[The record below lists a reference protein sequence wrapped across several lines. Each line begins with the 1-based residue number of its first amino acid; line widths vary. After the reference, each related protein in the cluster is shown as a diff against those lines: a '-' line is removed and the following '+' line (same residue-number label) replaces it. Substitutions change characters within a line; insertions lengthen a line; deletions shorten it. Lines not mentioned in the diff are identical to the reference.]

1 MSTINRWAWFSLTAL
16 VGSSLTLLSAG
27 SIFLFP
33 LLLTVGFVL
42 GAVQLQLV
50 GRGHGLRWGW
60 IVRSG
65 LGWLIG
71 LVTGLALVWG
81 VGVLLAGNGAN
92 PALAVVLAQAVSLYV
107 LIFTVMG
114 VVQSG
119 ALGANRIRWILA
131 SAGGGLLLGL
141 ASLLGCT
148 LFGTTFY
155 SVVLFGQDVS
165 GVCVNIGL
173 TLPRLQSSEPL
184 FALTAATVVAHLF
197 GWLAYSAVTTWAFP
211 TNTI

>member
-1 MSTINRWAWFSLTAL
+1 MLC
-16 VGSSLTLLSAG
+16 LSVCPPH
-27 SIFLFP
+27 LFHGP
-33 LLLTVGFVL
+33 VSFRGGIRDQVL
-42 GAVQLQLV
+42 ECRGVRERVVQD
-50 GRGHGLRWGW
+50 
-60 IVRSG
+60 
-65 LGWLIG
+65 
-71 LVTGLALVWG
+71 
-81 VGVLLAGNGAN
+81 
-92 PALAVVLAQAVSLYV
+92 
-107 LIFTVMG
+107 MG